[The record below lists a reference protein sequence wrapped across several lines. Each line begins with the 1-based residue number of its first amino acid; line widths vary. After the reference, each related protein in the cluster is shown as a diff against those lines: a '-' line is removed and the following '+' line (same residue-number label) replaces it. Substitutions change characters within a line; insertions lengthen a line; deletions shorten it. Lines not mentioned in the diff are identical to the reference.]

1 MKNYFEGIHVLA
13 DPRTRTLPLFQRF
26 IWKLYF
32 PIIFKMLRRNIDDLI
47 FEQEISTQSYIF
59 K

>member
-26 IWKLYF
+26 RSKIYLEALF
-32 PIIFKMLRRNIDDLI
+32 PDHFQNAPKKHR
-47 FEQEISTQSYIF
+47 
-59 K
+59 